1 MNNLVFILEGLD
13 DVGDAD
19 EQTDALLGVM
29 GSSKPTAFT
38 DAYLDVSLDL
48 SGVLWLATATDA
60 GALPAAV
67 RDCARRRPAG
77 VHRPREAGDCPGAP
91 VGASVRRLPADVV
104 TSALVPAL
112 LGDGSADPLPL
123 AVRATIETERARLAA
138 HSSSSSRTS
147 P

>member
-13 DVGDAD
+13 EVGDAD

-38 DAYLDVSLDL
+38 DAYLDISLDL

-67 RDCARRRPAG
+67 RDCLHVVGLPACTDHEKLAIAQEHLLARPFDGSLPTSSRRRY
-77 VHRPREAGDCPGAP
+77 
-91 VGASVRRLPADVV
+91 RL
-104 TSALVPAL
+104 
-112 LGDGSADPLPL
+112 
-123 AVRATIETERARLAA
+123 
-138 HSSSSSRTS
+138 
-147 P
+147 